1 MSLQTKYNKYKYNKY
16 SFKSSFSP
24 ILKWTFFLYLRW
36 TIKAHLWRGFQAF
49 SSSALFVQVRWGEKG
64 STEEGA
70 RLEKAKNAV
79 VTVPEEEPEQP
90 RSKRSTAAAS
100 NYHQNQN
107 KWYTPIKV
115 GLDSLQFT
123 SSLDDDGI
131 R

>member
-1 MSLQTKYNKYKYNKY
+1 MQKL
-16 SFKSSFSP
+16 
-24 ILKWTFFLYLRW
+24 
-36 TIKAHLWRGFQAF
+36 KAHLWRG
-49 SSSALFVQVRWGEKG
+49 SSRWVLFWALLVQVRWGEKG

-90 RSKRSTAAAS
+90 RSRRPTAPAA
-100 NYHQNQN
+100 NQTQN

-115 GLDSLQFT
+115 GQHSLHF
-123 SSLDDDGI
+123 LF